1 MGSRILDDCNF
12 LFLYTLLK
20 CLKSL
25 NWASP
30 LNGGRETSTI
40 PVRLFLQIYVFRI
53 FCNFKTGKTEK
64 IGWFRHALKWGKGN

>member
-1 MGSRILDDCNF
+1 MNDHNF
-12 LFLYTLLK
+12 FFLYTLLK

-40 PVRLFLQIYVFRI
+40 PVRLFLEIYIFRI
-53 FCNFKTGKTEK
+53 FCNLKTEK
-64 IGWFRHALKWGKGN
+64 KTEKVEWFRHALKWSKGNEC